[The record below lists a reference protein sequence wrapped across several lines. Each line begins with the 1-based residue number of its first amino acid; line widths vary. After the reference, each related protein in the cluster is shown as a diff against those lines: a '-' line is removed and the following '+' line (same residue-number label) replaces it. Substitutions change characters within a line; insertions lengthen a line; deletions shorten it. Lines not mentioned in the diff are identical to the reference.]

1 MSLDNILNIPSISIL
16 FLALLSLVQIAPIK
30 VNPWSWLFGK
40 FGEWASKPLEERV
53 KQIQEDMKAI
63 SGRVTEIEKRTED
76 REVKKV
82 RLHLYKFA
90 DDVVRGKLH
99 SEEYYNEILD
109 DISQYESYCNLH
121 PDFENG
127 KADVSIKI
135 IKEGYEAYKRNGG
148 FLTKEEIFNEQQSV

>member
-1 MSLDNILNIPSISIL
+1 
-16 FLALLSLVQIAPIK
+16 
-30 VNPWSWLFGK
+30 
-40 FGEWASKPLEERV
+40 
-53 KQIQEDMKAI
+53 MKAI
-63 SGRVTEIEKRTED
+63 SGRVAEIEKRTED